1 MAGGLRGCYLR
12 EAALLFGAC
21 LGLELG
27 RITGVGVGADRNDE
41 REEAWF
47 AGRAGLLGIYPYGG
61 LAALRLG
68 LEGLIPLTRPEF
80 ALDNVG
86 PVHQPSAVIGRL
98 SLGLE
103 MSFP

>member
-1 MAGGLRGCYLR
+1 MTQ
-12 EAALLFGAC
+12 ALLHLAVLLVLPPLL
-21 LGLELG
+21 LGVVNK
-27 RITGVGVGADRNDE
+27 TK
-41 REEAWF
+41 AWF